1 MCNERADHDRRR
13 CPAEHKRLFDAQ
25 VLKRMSGVKEK
36 SQFLSQATHS
46 TIVTCM
52 ETWNSLEPKAKKTG
66 SHGGHA
72 YNWAKKYAVV
82 MSGEQ
87 PVLVFKDEAPVGE
100 EAAGGTGNV
109 SLRPHALHD
118 AHDHRVSRC
127 PPSGTA

>member
-1 MCNERADHDRRR
+1 MSAPDDAAR
-13 CPAEHKRLFDAQ
+13 AEHKRLFDAQ
-25 VLKRMSGVKEK
+25 VLKRMSGVQEK

-46 TIVTCM
+46 ASLTCM
-52 ETWNSLEPKAKKTG
+52 QTWNSLDPKAKKTG
-66 SHGGHA
+66 SHSGHA

-109 SLRPHALHD
+109 SLRPHAFHD